1 MEKLVSE
8 RGSSASSLLHHLHGK
23 AHVGTTYKR
32 ALPRKILGMD
42 QPVPGCLGNPE
53 ALRQTLPYH
62 CRIDNRWR

>member
-23 AHVGTTYKR
+23 PHVGTTYKR
-32 ALPRKILGMD
+32 ALPRKNLGMD

-53 ALRQTLPYH
+53 AFRRTLTYH
-62 CRIDNRWR
+62 RHIDNQRR